1 MQEEAIDAQVVI
13 NSLAQQ
19 ITRLTTEMAVKD
31 AIIESYR
38 AKLQIEVQPV
48 EDDIEES

>member
-1 MQEEAIDAQVVI
+1 MEEEIDAQVVI

-31 AIIESYR
+31 AVIESYR

-48 EDDIEES
+48 ADTEEP

>member
-1 MQEEAIDAQVVI
+1 MEEEQIDAQVVI

-19 ITRLTTEMAVKD
+19 VTRLTTEVAVKD

-48 EDDIEES
+48 EDPIEES

>member
-1 MQEEAIDAQVVI
+1 MEEESVDAQFVI

-38 AKLQIEVQPV
+38 AKLQIEVEPV
-48 EDDIEES
+48 ADVIEES

>member
-1 MQEEAIDAQVVI
+1 MEEEQVDANIVI

-19 ITRLTTEMAVKD
+19 VTRLTTELAVKD

-38 AKLQIEVQPV
+38 AKLQIEVEPV
-48 EDDIEES
+48 IEEE

>member
-1 MQEEAIDAQVVI
+1 MEEEQVDANVVI

-19 ITRLTTEMAVKD
+19 VTRLTTEIAVKD

-38 AKLQIEVQPV
+38 SKLQIEVEPV
-48 EDDIEES
+48 IEEE

>member
-1 MQEEAIDAQVVI
+1 MEEESVDANLVI

-19 ITRLTTEMAVKD
+19 VARLTTEMAVKD